1 MKKIPNHA
9 YVGPYTYNIELNDSV
24 ILDYEDDVCG
34 LCDSVKQDIWLRT
47 GLGETFERETL
58 LHELLHAMF
67 DMTGLSHELG
77 VEKEENI
84 IRRLSPVLL
93 DFLMSN
99 PHILPYLLGE
109 KAN

>member
-1 MKKIPNHA
+1 MKKIPNYA
-9 YVGPYTYNIELNDSV
+9 YVGPYTYKIELNDSV
-24 ILDYEDDVCG
+24 IIDYEEDVCG
-34 LCDSVKQDIWLRT
+34 LCDPLKQDIWLRT
-47 GLGETFERETL
+47 GLGKIFERETV

-77 VEKEENI
+77 MDKEENI

-99 PHILPYLLGE
+99 PHILEYLLSE
-109 KAN
+109 KPD

>member
-1 MKKIPNHA
+1 
-9 YVGPYTYNIELNDSV
+9 
-24 ILDYEDDVCG
+24 
-34 LCDSVKQDIWLRT
+34 
-47 GLGETFERETL
+47 
-58 LHELLHAMF
+58 MF

-99 PHILPYLLGE
+99 PHVLPYLLGE